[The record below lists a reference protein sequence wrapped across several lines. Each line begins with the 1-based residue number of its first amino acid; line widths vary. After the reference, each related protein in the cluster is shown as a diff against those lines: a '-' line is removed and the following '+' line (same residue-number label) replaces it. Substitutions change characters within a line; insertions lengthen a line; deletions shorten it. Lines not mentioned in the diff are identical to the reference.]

1 MSRGNVAR
9 CNERAGESC
18 GAVPRCSVRRPAG
31 AGRARGRNAS
41 FSHREKRMR
50 LSVAGTQWRRDEIR
64 FAGGAGAGAGALID
78 SRRATAGRLRR
89 IGDSSGPIKL
99 PAVEE
104 SCSAT
109 HAGETQ
115 AAAAV
120 AARRPRVHS
129 RVAETTT
136 TSLYCPIHH
145 RLTCA
150 CLCNTLTDSRHLS
163 RRPIRG
169 CPHITPS
176 LYGSNLFSVHSLGS
190 KSIQSMCVR
199 YTRQYL

>member
-1 MSRGNVAR
+1 MCQRRIVCGGRGRRRSRGNVVE
-9 CNERAGESC
+9 CNERAACPVARGAAC
-18 GAVPRCSVRRPAG
+18 GRPG
-31 AGRARGRNAS
+31 RGGRARGRNAS

-115 AAAAV
+115 AAAA
-120 AARRPRVHS
+120 RRPRVRRRRNCTDEPLLSDTPPHM
-129 RVAETTT
+129 
-136 TSLYCPIHH
+136 
-145 RLTCA
+145 RL
-150 CLCNTLTDSRHLS
+150 
-163 RRPIRG
+163 PMQ
-169 CPHITPS
+169 HID
-176 LYGSNLFSVHSLGS
+176 G
-190 KSIQSMCVR
+190 
-199 YTRQYL
+199 